1 MSSQIFTLFFIA
13 VKDRL
18 DNILQMWFTI
28 AMMKLNVKKIKVEL
42 KRLGWSY
49 ERLAKESGLKSKQ
62 SAYYYLKSKSIYGA
76 DKFGKALG
84 INPRD
89 LIR

>member
-1 MSSQIFTLFFIA
+1 
-13 VKDRL
+13 
-18 DNILQMWFTI
+18 MWFTI

-49 ERLAKESGLKSKQ
+49 ERLAKESGLKNRQ
-62 SAYYYLKSKSIYGA
+62 NVWYYLDSESIRGA
-76 DKFGKALG
+76 EKFGRALG